1 MAQPKTING
10 WLSSEQQHYLEARG
24 FSATYKGLV
33 KYIQSLDENFPE
45 RKPRPE
51 NKVNPTAR
59 EIIKQGMLDSTIEQI
74 KIKFNL
80 GSLSTAKKALDLA
93 RAMPEKVKLSILTE

>member
-24 FSATYKGLV
+24 FSATYKGIV

-45 RKPRPE
+45 RNPRPE
-51 NKVNPTAR
+51 NKVIPMAY
-59 EIIKQGMLDSTIEQI
+59 EIIRQDMLDSTLEHI
-74 KIKFNL
+74 KTKFNV
-80 GSLSTAKKALDLA
+80 SLSTATRARELA
-93 RAMPEKVKLSILTE
+93 RAMPEKVKLSLLTE